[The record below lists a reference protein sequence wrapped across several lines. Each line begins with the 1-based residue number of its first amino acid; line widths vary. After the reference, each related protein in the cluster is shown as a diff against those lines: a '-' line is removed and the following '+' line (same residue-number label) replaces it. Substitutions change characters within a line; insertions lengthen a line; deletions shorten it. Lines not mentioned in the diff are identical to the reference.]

1 MSWIIILLAFFYSL
15 ASKFKSSDFFASIF
29 LNFTWKTEEQNLK
42 LAKSGT
48 FSVILTHSGV
58 QFTMDKKGQ
67 TPFKFLEFFL
77 TFKGHF
83 SPSILHLGITWS
95 NSSSNFGHLI
105 WPRIR
110 LRFFKKC
117 GQPKN
122 ANWNASA
129 LSSSTSFDL
138 YFFGHF

>member
-1 MSWIIILLAFFYSL
+1 MLIINELNYHLVGFLLFFG
-15 ASKFKSSDFFASIF
+15 FKIQIDFFALIF
-29 LNFTWKTEEQNLK
+29 LNFLWKTEEQDLK

-83 SPSILHLGITWS
+83 SPSILHLGIT
-95 NSSSNFGHLI
+95 
-105 WPRIR
+105 
-110 LRFFKKC
+110 
-117 GQPKN
+117 
-122 ANWNASA
+122 
-129 LSSSTSFDL
+129 
-138 YFFGHF
+138 

>member
-1 MSWIIILLAFFYSL
+1 MSLIIILLAFFYSL
-15 ASKFKSSDFFASIF
+15 ASKFKSIFFALIF
-29 LNFTWKTEEQNLK
+29 LNFPWKTEEQDLK

-83 SPSILHLGITWS
+83 SPSILHLGIT
-95 NSSSNFGHLI
+95 
-105 WPRIR
+105 
-110 LRFFKKC
+110 
-117 GQPKN
+117 
-122 ANWNASA
+122 
-129 LSSSTSFDL
+129 
-138 YFFGHF
+138 